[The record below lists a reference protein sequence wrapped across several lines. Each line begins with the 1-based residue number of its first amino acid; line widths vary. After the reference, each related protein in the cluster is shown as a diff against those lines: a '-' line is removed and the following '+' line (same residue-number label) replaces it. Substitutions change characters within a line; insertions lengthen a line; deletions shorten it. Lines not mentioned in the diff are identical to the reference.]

1 VIVIDASVLVPALVD
16 DSPGGD
22 AIRSRLRDEQLVA
35 PALIAIEVMHATR
48 RAAFESR
55 LDERR
60 ARQALVD
67 LMAAPVRQVPHG
79 GLLPRMWA
87 LRHDMTPYD
96 AAYVALAEA
105 IGAPLLTADR
115 RLAGSR
121 GCECEVELIG

>member
-1 VIVIDASVLVPALVD
+1 VIVVDASVLVPALVD

-22 AIRSRLRDEQLVA
+22 AIRGRLRDEQLVA
-35 PALIAIEVMHATR
+35 PALIDIEVMHATR
-48 RAAFESR
+48 RAALEGR

-79 GLLPRMWA
+79 GLLPRIWA
-87 LRHDMTPYD
+87 LRHNMTPYD
-96 AAYVALAEA
+96 AAYVALAEV

-115 RLAGSR
+115 RLAGAP